1 MIGVLEEQLELADS
15 HALTAHMGTG
25 AETRR
30 RTARRNKRT
39 QAVSV
44 APGKA
49 RNKQD
54 EHMDDVAA
62 EVEAEVA
69 DSRQPVVDRNA
80 QDEQVEVVEG

>member
-1 MIGVLEEQLELADS
+1 
-15 HALTAHMGTG
+15 
-25 AETRR
+25 
-30 RTARRNKRT
+30 
-39 QAVSV
+39 V